1 MNKPITIRVRTAM
14 SSPAKSTGAA
24 GDLMKKSGDAETSAS
39 KPLINPG
46 VNLGGANSSLISGA
60 SDVSGTN
67 GDVERADLTVT
78 APSANTGSKTIGEAF
93 QSNLAQ
99 RIDKQGELGRARREA
114 RRAGKAGGGK
124 SVASSAEKV
133 ARDARVDNI
142 ISKNTSSSSFNW
154 TPPKVD
160 LVGMG
165 EAAKA
170 AKADAAPSAKSIRQA
185 GRADRTQVRQDNKS
199 EKQAARVAGKNLKN
213 TDRIF
218 GKNGVEVTADKGPSN
233 RAIKR
238 SARKESNASEKA
250 LRKESN
256 ASEKASRQEIKGV
269 EKSARQETRAINKE
283 GRLRDRGQVGSDGEV
298 ISNKEMRS
306 RGKEFKKLQRAENKA
321 DRQSTRDQKSLGEA
335 INKLENFS
343 SMQIKDPGV
352 AGDPMKAESMA
363 GVHKEKDRIFN
374 ERRNTANNQA
384 NSMVSNMGTA
394 DRSSYSR
401 TTEPGVEA
409 DGTPTRE
416 RNGSVVS
423 AAQMRMN
430 ANVGIKSKAP
440 MKKGYFNKK

>member
-14 SSPAKSTGAA
+14 SSPAKVTGAA

-46 VNLGGANSSLISGA
+46 VNLGGGNSSLISGA
-60 SDVSGTN
+60 SDVSGTS
-67 GDVERADLTVT
+67 GGVERADLTVT
-78 APSANTGSKTIGEAF
+78 APSTNTGSKTIGEAF

-114 RRAGKAGGGK
+114 RRNKKAGIPE
-124 SVASSAEKV
+124 STAPSAEKA

-142 ISKNTSSSSFNW
+142 LSKNTSSSSLNN
-154 TPPKVD
+154 TMPKAD
-160 LVGMG
+160 FSGMG
-165 EAAKA
+165 SDAPGKPTPS

-185 GRADRTQVRQDNKS
+185 GRADRAQVRQDNKS

-213 TDRIF
+213 ADRIF

-238 SARKESNASEKA
+238 SA
-250 LRKESN
+250 RKESN

-321 DRQSTRDQKSLGEA
+321 DRQSTRDQKSLGKA
-335 INKLENFS
+335 INKLENSS
-343 SMQIKDPGV
+343 SMQIEDPGV

-363 GVHKEKDRIFN
+363 GIHREKDRIFN
-374 ERRNTANNQA
+374 ERKNTALDQA
-384 NSMVSNMGTA
+384 NSMASNIGTA

-430 ANVGIKSKAP
+430 ANVGIKSKSP
-440 MKKGYFNKK
+440 MKKGYFKGM

>member
-14 SSPAKSTGAA
+14 SSPAKVTESA
-24 GDLMKKSGDAETSAS
+24 GTLLGKDNAETSAS

-46 VNLGGANSSLISGA
+46 INLGGGGSSSLVSNASKVAGTSG
-60 SDVSGTN
+60 G
-67 GDVERADLTVT
+67 GVERADLTVT
-78 APSANTGSKTIGEAF
+78 QPSGNTGARNVGDAI
-93 QSNLAQ
+93 QNNLVR
-99 RIDKQGELGRARREA
+99 RIDKAGELGRARREA
-114 RRAGKAGGGK
+114 RRNKRAGIPESTAP
-124 SVASSAEKV
+124 SAEKA

-142 ISKNTSSSSFNW
+142 ISKNTSSFSGFN
-154 TPPKVD
+154 TPIPKVD
-160 LVGMG
+160 LLAMRKAT
-165 EAAKA
+165 AAPS

-185 GRADRTQVRQDNKS
+185 GRADRAQVRQDSKS
-199 EKQAARVAGKNLKN
+199 VKQAARVAGKNLKN
-213 TDRIF
+213 ADRIF
-218 GKNGVEVTADKGPSN
+218 GKNNVEVTADKGPSN

-238 SARKESNASEKA
+238 SA
-250 LRKESN
+250 RKESN

-306 RGKEFKKLQRAENKA
+306 RGKEFKKLQKAENKA
-321 DRQSTRDQKSLGEA
+321 DRQSTRDQKSLGKA

-363 GVHKEKDRIFN
+363 GIHREKDRIFN
-374 ERRNTANNQA
+374 ERKNTALDQA
-384 NSMVSNMGTA
+384 NSMASNMGTA

-430 ANVGIKSKAP
+430 ANVGIKSKSP
-440 MKKGYFNKK
+440 MKKGYFKGM

>member
-14 SSPAKSTGAA
+14 SSPAKVTGAA

-46 VNLGGANSSLISGA
+46 VNLGGGNSSLISGA
-60 SDVSGTN
+60 SDVSGTS
-67 GDVERADLTVT
+67 GGVERADLTVT
-78 APSANTGSKTIGEAF
+78 APSGNTGARNVGDAI
-93 QSNLAQ
+93 QNNLVR
-99 RIDKQGELGRARREA
+99 RIDKAGELGRARREA
-114 RRAGKAGGGK
+114 RRNKRAGIPE
-124 SVASSAEKV
+124 SVAPSAEKV

-154 TPPKVD
+154 TPPKD
-160 LVGMG
+160 GLVGMG
-165 EAAKA
+165 KA

-185 GRADRTQVRQDNKS
+185 GRADRAQVRQDSKS
-199 EKQAARVAGKNLKN
+199 VKQAARVAGKNLKN
-213 TDRIF
+213 ADRIF

-321 DRQSTRDQKSLGEA
+321 DRQSTRDQKSLGKA
-335 INKLENFS
+335 INKLENSS
-343 SMQIKDPGV
+343 SMQIEDPGV

-363 GVHKEKDRIFN
+363 GIHREKDRIFN

-384 NSMVSNMGTA
+384 NSMVSNMDTA

-430 ANVGIKSKAP
+430 ANVGIKSKSP

>member
-14 SSPAKSTGAA
+14 SSPAKVTGAA

-46 VNLGGANSSLISGA
+46 VNLGGGNSTLISNA
-60 SDVSGTN
+60 SNVSGT
-67 GDVERADLTVT
+67 GGGVERADLTVT
-78 APSANTGSKTIGEAF
+78 APSGNTGARNVGDAI
-93 QSNLAQ
+93 QNNLVR
-99 RIDKQGELGRARREA
+99 RIDKAGELGRARREA
-114 RRAGKAGGGK
+114 RRNKRAGIPESTAP
-124 SVASSAEKV
+124 SAEKA

-142 ISKNTSSSSFNW
+142 ISKNTSSFSGFN
-154 TPPKVD
+154 TPIPKVD
-160 LVGMG
+160 LLAMRKAT
-165 EAAKA
+165 AAPS

-185 GRADRTQVRQDNKS
+185 GRADRAQVRQDNKS

-213 TDRIF
+213 ADRIF

-238 SARKESNASEKA
+238 SA
-250 LRKESN
+250 RKESN

-321 DRQSTRDQKSLGEA
+321 DRQSTRDQKSLGKA
-335 INKLENFS
+335 INKLENSS

-363 GVHKEKDRIFN
+363 GIHREKDRIFN
-374 ERRNTANNQA
+374 ERKNTALDQA
-384 NSMVSNMGTA
+384 NSMASNMGTA

-430 ANVGIKSKAP
+430 ANVGIKSKSP
-440 MKKGYFNKK
+440 MKKGYFKGM

>member
-46 VNLGGANSSLISGA
+46 VNLGGANSTLISNA
-60 SDVSGTN
+60 SNVSGTG

-99 RIDKQGELGRARREA
+99 RIDKAGELGRARREA
-114 RRAGKAGGGK
+114 RRAGKAGGAE
-124 SVASSAEKV
+124 SVAPSAEKA

-142 ISKNTSSSSFNW
+142 LSKNTSSSSFNF
-154 TPPKVD
+154 TPTSVD

-185 GRADRTQVRQDNKS
+185 GRAERAQVRQDNKS
-199 EKQAARVAGKNLKN
+199 AKQAARIAGKNLKN

-218 GKNGVEVTADKGPSN
+218 GKNNVEVTAAKPKSKKQVTRDIKNTTLSTSNLLQGRSNEDSDTEANNFNPGFKNVKKSGIMSVPVDNYGPEQAPAAPSVDASKLPDASKLGGSTGNYTDN
-233 RAIKR
+233 R
-238 SARKESNASEKA
+238 SNAGSGKTTTKA
-250 LRKESN
+250 TPKKSFANYDYPGADFNSTMEAFNSG
-256 ASEKASRQEIKGV
+256 SRI
-269 EKSARQETRAINKE
+269 
-283 GRLRDRGQVGSDGEV
+283 
-298 ISNKEMRS
+298 
-306 RGKEFKKLQRAENKA
+306 
-321 DRQSTRDQKSLGEA
+321 
-335 INKLENFS
+335 
-343 SMQIKDPGV
+343 
-352 AGDPMKAESMA
+352 
-363 GVHKEKDRIFN
+363 
-374 ERRNTANNQA
+374 
-384 NSMVSNMGTA
+384 
-394 DRSSYSR
+394 
-401 TTEPGVEA
+401 A

-416 RNGSVVS
+416 KNGSVVS